1 MLLGVWGPFHG
12 VMLPD
17 MWVAEGGQS
26 STGQLIDY
34 LTKSHPAYPEALK
47 RAQSATPPTSIYEF
61 LNGQLEVIRKKQ
73 GVPNI
78 AYLTKRFH
86 MTPDHHGNRSPFADE
101 TIRGSISGL
110 NLNNDNVDGLA
121 VLYLAAIQ
129 ALAIGT
135 RQIVDA
141 LCKSGYTIETICISG
156 GLSLN
161 RVFVRVLADVMRLP
175 VVMPGSGGDAAVV
188 VGAAICGAVAYESKT
203 EGPDASMDGMLWKAM
218 ARLTEASDVVEPE
231 QDPELVQ
238 FYEKKQRVVEK
249 MQQDQREYNKIMM

>member
-1 MLLGVWGPFHG
+1 
-12 VMLPD
+12 

-34 LTKSHPAYPEALK
+34 LTMSHPAYPEALK
-47 RAQSATPPTSIYEF
+47 KAQSTTPKMSIYEF
-61 LNGQLEVIRKKQ
+61 FNGHLEVVRNKR
-73 GVPNI
+73 GVSNI
-78 AYLTKRFH
+78 AYLTKNYH

-110 NLNNDNVDGLA
+110 DLNNDNLDGLA

-141 LCKSGYTIETICISG
+141 LCNAGYTIETICISG

-161 RVFVRVLADVMRLP
+161 KTFVRALADVMQLP

-188 VGAAICGAVAYESKT
+188 VGAAICGAVAYESKAK
-203 EGPDASMDGMLWKAM
+203 GPNASMDGMLWQIM
-218 ARLTEASDVVEPE
+218 SRLTEASDVVEPE
-231 QDPELVQ
+231 QDLGLLQ
-238 FYEKKQRVVEK
+238 FYEKKRKVVEK